1 MANMTF
7 KATLLPSNSVNYSL
21 GSSDSGCQWYN
32 IYGSFIRAGLS
43 SSTVERGVIAN
54 SNSGLIELISNGN
67 TNGDGNRGLYVGA
80 HGTAS
85 SGKMAL
91 TIDTNNNVTLNGNA
105 SSATQLATGRT
116 LKVNLASTSPSTAFN
131 GTANIS
137 DIGVSGVLPAANGG
151 TGQDSLRKAA
161 NGLINALETG
171 SSTPVDADYYI
182 SQYVSGGTT
191 TTTYHRRP
199 MSALYN
205 YIKGKTDALYSS
217 KSYEIKIKSTS
228 STYSIVTDLGAQGV
242 SINLNSET
250 IAQEIYNNAKNCI
263 INSSDYGYIETNCIF
278 GSNSSYGGAYVR
290 IFGKAYYSVLYYV
303 LQQYKLFEIFVAPQ
317 KTSGNKIILT
327 VYDGEDQLADQAFT
341 TRHTYNTNNTSYP
354 LLMSQAGISTTNTGY
369 YEINRNNDIYANPSA
384 GKISAKSFEVKGT
397 FNNAAHDG
405 RFLVGASAGNFG
417 LYDDTNSKW
426 IAYST
431 MNGEVHLGSTT
442 VGQLNIPI
450 YLAAGAPTACNRYAG
465 GTNIT
470 LNGTNKSSTT
480 AGFYAP
486 TTAGTSGYIL
496 KSNGSGTAPTW
507 LQTLPVANGG
517 TGVTSAADA
526 PWVRK
531 SGDTMTGNLHVST
544 SSTLARSLYVS
555 NANGSIGIHSQSDR
569 GIRDFTTSRW
579 VIYVKNNNAIT
590 HTYIP
595 ENIVLPNSYG
605 TTLPTTTVTGQIF
618 FKYVN

>member
-91 TIDTNNNVTLNGNA
+91 TIDTNNNVTLNGSA
-105 SSATQLATGRT
+105 SSLTTGRT

-151 TGQDSLRKAA
+151 TGQDTLRKAA

-182 SQYVSGGTT
+182 SQYVSGGTA

-205 YIKGKTDALYSS
+205 YIKGKTDTLYSS
-217 KSYEIKIKSTS
+217 KPYEIKIKSTS

-242 SINLNSET
+242 SINLNSAT
-250 IAQEIYNNAKNCI
+250 IAQEICANAENCI
-263 INSSDYGYIETNCIF
+263 INSSDYGYIETNYAIENISDWGQCTKI
-278 GSNSSYGGAYVR
+278 Y
-290 IFGKAYYSVLYYV
+290 GKAYYSVDYFQCQHYI
-303 LQQYKLFEIFVAPQ
+303 LFEIIAAPNKDGQ
-317 KTSGNKIILT
+317 KILLY
-327 VYDGEDQLADQAFT
+327 VRDGEDELANQALKT
-341 TRHTYNTNNTSYP
+341 HHSYNVNNNSYP
-354 LLMSQAGISTTNTGY
+354 LLMSSITTASYSGY
-369 YEINRNNDIYANPSA
+369 AQIYHNNNNIYANPSA

-544 SSTLARSLYVS
+544 TSTSARSLYVS

-618 FKYVN
+618 FKYVD